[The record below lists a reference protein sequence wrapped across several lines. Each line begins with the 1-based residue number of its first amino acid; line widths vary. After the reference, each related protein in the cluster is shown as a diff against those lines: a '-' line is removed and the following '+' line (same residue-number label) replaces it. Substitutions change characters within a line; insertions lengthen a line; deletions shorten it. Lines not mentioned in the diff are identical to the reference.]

1 MFVISIMC
9 SCHVNEIMSCK
20 LNRLKVNYTVIIWF
34 LVHYIQINMVP
45 VWLDD
50 HFNYMYCDT
59 STSGQVKDYFHVY
72 GVPYLV
78 VYINLMPWAC
88 FVMIFMNFQFFS
100 IKLEFCKSSRL
111 IVWNWNLFP
120 SHTPTK
126 DWETQTPLKMVMNSG
141 APEGYA
147 ILTPP
152 VPPCRLTLFKN
163 PVTSPLIPGKLSH
176 LGTSIVQLMVRC

>member
-1 MFVISIMC
+1 MLI
-9 SCHVNEIMSCK
+9 EITSCK

-111 IVWNWNLFP
+111 IVWNWNFFP
-120 SHTPTK
+120 SHTHTT
-126 DWETQTPLKMVMNSG
+126 DWETQNPLKMVMNSG
-141 APEGYA
+141 APKGCA
-147 ILTPP
+147 
-152 VPPCRLTLFKN
+152 TLSSYSFKKCSEEWDN
-163 PVTSPLIPGKLSH
+163 TWKSLPLRYKYGTAHGEMLIYTSLVKG
-176 LGTSIVQLMVRC
+176 